1 MERKEE
7 IIQRAKEAEKETAFS
22 DIVLEAKGVN
32 SSYGIGFLEG
42 CVWAD
47 QHPRKGFIACEWSDE
62 DEEHVNSL
70 LERLEGLCRKEFQR
84 TRFAVSE
91 DEDWLKSIK
100 QKLKGE

>member
-47 QHPRKGFIACEWSDE
+47 QHPRKGLIACEWSDE
-62 DEEHVNSL
+62 DEEMFLDVMHD
-70 LERLEGLCRKEFQR
+70 FD
-84 TRFAVSE
+84 AVE
-91 DEDWLKSIK
+91 DEWGWGMETARDWLKSIN